1 MINNDVTRSF
11 NEIYYATSKRVLGF
25 ITAKCSN
32 VSDIPDIFQD
42 TYTEV
47 YVVIS
52 KRGVRYITNPEAF
65 VIKIARQKLWK
76 YYSLTDRLKHV
87 LPMHERNYNGEEFIP
102 ADREAD
108 SFCIDDK
115 IADDM
120 LMNEIRS
127 ILACKP
133 QEVQKIF
140 RMFYTLGMT
149 IPEISQMLGISQS
162 NVKHKLYRTLNELR
176 KLYSEKEE

>member
-1 MINNDVTRSF
+1 MPDSDATRFFND
-11 NEIYYATSKRVLGF
+11 IYYATSKKVLGF

-32 VSDIPDIFQD
+32 VSDISDIFQD

-47 YVVIS
+47 YAAVSRRTV
-52 KRGVRYITNPEAF
+52 KCITNQEAF

-76 YYSLTDRLKHV
+76 YYSLTDRLKHI
-87 LPMHERNYNGEEFIP
+87 LPMHEQDDNGEEFIP

-120 LMNEIRS
+120 LLDEIRG
-127 ILACKP
+127 ILARKP
-133 QEVQKIF
+133 QNVQKIF
-140 RMFYTLGMT
+140 RMFYALDMT
-149 IPEISQMLGISQS
+149 IPEISKLLGMSQS

-176 KLYSEKEE
+176 NLYK